1 MVLKWAMII
10 LIQFVIKIRARKQ
23 TYKENLRLKKI
34 LKKRILEIKG
44 IFLQNYTFPDFA
56 FQIII
61 IYIKSRLN
69 VNVFKI
75 LMYSRTTDKNINL
88 N

>member
-1 MVLKWAMII
+1 MII

>member
-1 MVLKWAMII
+1 MII

-23 TYKENLRLKKI
+23 IYKENLRLKKI
-34 LKKRILEIKG
+34 LRKRILEIKG

-61 IYIKSRLN
+61 IYLYK
-69 VNVFKI
+69 V
-75 LMYSRTTDKNINL
+75 
-88 N
+88 